1 MAREAPEQLLLIVM
15 LISLFLKCVKLK
27 HNTLTLSKV
36 NLVIRVHNI
45 QVRGFHCVGVLG
57 YPPYLL
63 FVDFFFKLLLQMGC
77 FQVFCFWNCR

>member
-63 FVDFFFKLLLQMGC
+63 FVDFFFLIAFANGVLSSFLLLEL
-77 FQVFCFWNCR
+77 